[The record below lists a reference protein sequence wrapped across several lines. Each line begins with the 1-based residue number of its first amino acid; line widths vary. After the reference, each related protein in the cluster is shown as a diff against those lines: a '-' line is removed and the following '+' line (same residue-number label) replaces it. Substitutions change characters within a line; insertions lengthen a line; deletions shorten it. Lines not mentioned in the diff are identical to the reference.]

1 MKKKYIKLIILLLML
16 LWIQSLTYAN
26 DNEENI
32 LINNNSKIENK
43 KEVYNIDIFNTLNN
57 FYFKYRN
64 YNLSYNETLLSIS
77 TLNIDNDNILN
88 KNIIDNYIWILK
100 LKIDNIENIRTTIF
114 NILYIKIKDKVLGI
128 INNLSE
134 KDKINILTILNQKV
148 DNLKSIDT
156 FNKELLL
163 DKELNKKE
171 KNIIKY
177 NILIKILED
186 SLNKKRD

>member
-100 LKIDNIENIRTTIF
+100 LKI
-114 NILYIKIKDKVLGI
+114 
-128 INNLSE
+128 
-134 KDKINILTILNQKV
+134 
-148 DNLKSIDT
+148 
-156 FNKELLL
+156 
-163 DKELNKKE
+163 
-171 KNIIKY
+171 KY
-177 NILIKILED
+177 
-186 SLNKKRD
+186 